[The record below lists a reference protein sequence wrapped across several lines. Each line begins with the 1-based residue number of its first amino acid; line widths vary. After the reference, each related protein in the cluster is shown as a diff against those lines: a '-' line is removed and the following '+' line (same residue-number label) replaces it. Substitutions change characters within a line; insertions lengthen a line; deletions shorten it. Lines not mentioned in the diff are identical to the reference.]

1 MAIEAFDLAEHL
13 QTPVFVMTDLDLGM
27 NTWMSDPFTYPT
39 KPIARGKILSAED
52 VRLMGG
58 FERYKDV
65 DGDGIG
71 YRTLPGTPDRL
82 CGWFARGSGH
92 NEKAIYSER
101 PDVYVNNVD
110 RLAHKFETARH
121 KMPGPIIMESEKSP
135 VGIIAYGTSHWA
147 IEESLDQLRR
157 EHDIDA
163 GYCRLRAFPL
173 APEVH
178 DFINRYERVYV
189 VDQNRDAQMLG
200 LLRLECS
207 ADEIAKLR
215 SVRHYDG
222 LPLDARTVTDEI
234 ASQEAAN

>member
-1 MAIEAFDLAEHL
+1 
-13 QTPVFVMTDLDLGM
+13 
-27 NTWMSDPFTYPT
+27 
-39 KPIARGKILSAED
+39 
-52 VRLMGG
+52 MGG

-110 RLAHKFETARH
+110 RLAHKFETARV
-121 KMPGPIIMESEKSP
+121 KVPTPVIVEAENP
-135 VGIIAYGTSHWA
+135 EVGIIAYGTSHWA
-147 IEESLDQLRR
+147 VEESLDQLRR
-157 EHDIDA
+157 EHDLDA
-163 GYCRLRAFPL
+163 GYCRLRAFPFSQ
-173 APEVH
+173 EVH
-178 DFINRYERVYV
+178 DFIDRYQRIYV

-200 LLRLECS
+200 LLRLDLS
-207 ADEIAKLR
+207 GGQISKLR
-215 SVRHYDG
+215 SIRHYDG
-222 LPLDARTVTDEI
+222 LPIDARTVTNGI